1 MRDFCFDL
9 LLSFFLAEDDDLVM
23 PEIPADEAV
32 MDLVVAFEEEP
43 RDSGVDPGSSPGM
56 ISLPLFFTFLFFF
69 AATC

>member
-1 MRDFCFDL
+1 MTIKL
-9 LLSFFLAEDDDLVM
+9 T
-23 PEIPADEAV
+23 PANEA
-32 MDLVVAFEEEP
+32 MTNPVVAFEEEP